1 VVKRLL
7 KLLHELAGIGITG
20 ALACQLVLIAR
31 APADITLPAY
41 AVLRQSIVAIH
52 SWILLPSLALV
63 LVSGL
68 AAMAVHYPFAQSRW
82 VWAKA
87 ITGIGLL
94 EGTLVV
100 VMGTARRAAE
110 QVTEAPAAPETPALM
125 AELMRT
131 EWIGLWT
138 VFVLCLVN
146 VVLGVLRPRLDWP
159 RTRPRA
165 A

>member
-1 VVKRLL
+1 MKRLL

-20 ALACQLVLIAR
+20 ALACQLVLLAR

-41 AVLRQSIVAIH
+41 AALRQAIVAIH
-52 SWILLPSLALV
+52 GWILLPSLALV

-68 AAMAVHYPFAQSRW
+68 AAMALHYPFAQSRW

-94 EGTLVV
+94 EGTLVI
-100 VMGTARRAAE
+100 VMGTGRRAAE
-110 QVTEAPAAPETPALM
+110 LVTEAPSSADTAALM
-125 AELMRT
+125 SELMRT

-138 VFVLCLVN
+138 VFALCMVN

-159 RTRPRA
+159 RAKPRPA
-165 A
+165 

>member
-1 VVKRLL
+1 MKRLL

-20 ALACQLVLIAR
+20 ALACHLVLLVR
-31 APADITLPAY
+31 APTDITLPAY

-68 AAMAVHYPFAQSRW
+68 AAMAVHYPFAQARW

-100 VMGTARRAAE
+100 VMGTGRRAAE
-110 QVTEAPAAPETPALM
+110 LVTDAPAAAETAALM
-125 AELMRT
+125 GELLRT

-138 VFVLCLVN
+138 VFVLCLLN

-159 RTRPRA
+159 SARPRTV
-165 A
+165 